1 MDNTTTNN
9 TTNVPLA
16 KRQKI
21 KNAHDI
27 NIVPDPAAMKI
38 LEHENISKGFV
49 TDFHTNGCAIVRNF
63 ASASE
68 CDGMRKEMA
77 QLIENWDPKSVTT
90 FRTDEKQE
98 LAQGSSD
105 YFLDSANRIHFFC
118 EPGVVDENTG
128 EIIQGMT
135 KDEGLNKVGHG
146 LHVANP
152 IFMKYAQ
159 SAKVAAL
166 ARALGWKNPVLP
178 QSMYIFKQPKIGGEV
193 TSHQDSTFL
202 FTEPR
207 QTCLG
212 LWLALEDATE
222 ENGCVWG
229 RPGSH
234 KEPVRRHFKRNKEW
248 FEMNKRDVPQM
259 IFENLVD
266 NIEKSNCPWEGGM
279 PGKMKDDSDSDG
291 SGSNKKTNE
300 KSTMDK
306 YKLQEKQ
313 KEDVRQAGFI
323 PLSCKKGD
331 LVLIH
336 GSVDHLSLANI
347 SSKSR
352 HTFQL
357 HLIDGPKEGI
367 KWSEGNWLQYPK
379 GIIFPALDL

>member
-1 MDNTTTNN
+1 MASN
-9 TTNVPLA
+9 LA
-16 KRQKI
+16 QVV
-21 KNAHDI
+21 D
-27 NIVPDPAAMKI
+27 
-38 LEHENISKGFV
+38 E
-49 TDFHTNGCAIVRNF
+49 FHNSGCAIVKNF
-63 ASASE
+63 ATELE
-68 CDGMRKEMA
+68 CDGMREEMA
-77 QLIENWDPKSVTT
+77 KLIQEWDPKSVTT

-98 LAQGSSD
+98 LTQGSSD
-105 YFLDSANRIHFFC
+105 YFLDSAKRIHFFC
-118 EPGVVDENTG
+118 EPGVVDESTG
-128 EIIQGMT
+128 EIKQGMT
-135 KDEGLNKVGHG
+135 KTEGLNKVGHG

-152 IFMKYAQ
+152 IFRAYAT
-159 SAKVAAL
+159 SPKVASL
-166 ARALGWKNPVLP
+166 ARVLGWKDPVLP

-266 NIEKSNCPWEGGM
+266 VETSNCPWEGDM
-279 PGKMKDDSDSDG
+279 PGNTK
-291 SGSNKKTNE
+291 SGEMEMGETKA
-300 KSTMDK
+300 DK

-313 KEDVRQAGFI
+313 KEAVRQAGFV
-323 PLSCKKGD
+323 PLNCKKGD

-336 GSVDHLSLANI
+336 GAVDHLSLANI
-347 SSKSR
+347 SLKSR

-367 KWSEGNWLQYPK
+367 KWSEKNWLQYPN
-379 GIIFPALDL
+379 GDSFPSLNL